1 MAMPAAK
8 KKPYYDNYKTKSSN
22 LTGTQLKRAGGV
34 KAAAKRTVNISSTK
48 RVTTGA
54 DKGYTLG
61 PGGNRLTGSVVL
73 PNGKTAVYKGGKRVT
88 NKPVTRG
95 GPSGPSGPTKPK
107 PPVYGKPTQG
117 KPGEYQAGK
126 GMITKPKPQYAW
138 GSAGGGGG
146 GGGGG
151 SFEKPSQ
158 TKIGSTDR
166 YPNGSR
172 KPKPNPKSNSTGA
185 FDTLVQNPLN
195 AILSN
200 SLVKGYIGVQNPW
213 AGMAVGKYLDNQ
225 NKPKRKRGSGSF

>member
-22 LTGTQLKRAGGV
+22 LTRTQLKRAGGV
-34 KAAAKRTVNISSTK
+34 KSAAKQTVNISNTK

-95 GPSGPSGPTKPK
+95 NGNGNGAKPT

-126 GMITKPKPQYAW
+126 GMIAKPKPPTGLS

-146 GGGGG
+146 GGGSGT
-151 SFEKPSQ
+151 FEKPSQ
-158 TKIGSTDR
+158 TKIGSIDR
-166 YPNGSR
+166 YVGR
-172 KPKPNPKSNSTGA
+172 RPKPQKSNSTGA

-195 AILSN
+195 AILGN

-213 AGMAVGKYLDNQ
+213 AGIALSKYLDNQ
-225 NKPKRKRGSGSF
+225 NKPKPKRGKSSF